1 MTNTNKIGRIEYLD
15 GLRGIAAFG
24 VAIMHFPL
32 MNTINNSPFILNSFL
47 FVDFFFVLSGYIIAK
62 LYEGSTDRYRFIK
75 HRIARIA
82 PVFYLT
88 LLFGVLLE
96 LFKILFSEFSTTK
109 AFEGSNDL
117 YALLREILMLHS
129 LPFFE
134 NTSFN
139 PPNWSISSEFF
150 AYFFYAS
157 LMMLSFKLRK
167 YIWFSIFILCILYA
181 PFVNDLGNA
190 HELAI
195 YRCFFG
201 FSSGFIISTLNFDK
215 LSINNTQKFKGNF
228 FVIFFTCLI
237 FLYIYFGG
245 FIYFPPALAFGLFLL
260 LIMNMDCFLRGIL
273 FENKY
278 VLFLGDISLTMY
290 LVHFF
295 IAMRYEEIN
304 TFFLQD
310 SISYELLLIS
320 YIFFLILISYII
332 TSRFERPMRN
342 LLR

>member
-1 MTNTNKIGRIEYLD
+1 MTNINKIGRIEYLD

-24 VAIMHFPL
+24 VALMHFPL
-32 MNTINNSPFILNSFL
+32 MNIINNSPFIVNSFL
-47 FVDFFFVLSGYIIAK
+47 FVDFFFVLSGYIISK
-62 LYEGSTDRYRFIK
+62 LYEGSNDRYTFIK

-96 LFKILFSEFSTTK
+96 SLKILFSDFSTTI
-109 AFEGSNDL
+109 AFTGSNDA
-117 YALLREILMLHS
+117 YALLREILMIHS

-157 LMMLSFKLRK
+157 LMLLSFRLRK
-167 YIWFSIFILCILYA
+167 YIWFFIFASCILYA
-181 PFVNDLGNA
+181 PYVNDLGNA

-201 FSSGFIISTLNFDK
+201 FSSGVIISILNFDK
-215 LSINNTQKFKGNF
+215 YCFKNFQNFKGNF
-228 FVIFFTCLI
+228 FTIILTSLI
-237 FLYIYFGG
+237 YIYIYMGG
-245 FIYFPPALAFGLFLL
+245 FIYFPPALAFGLFLFF
-260 LIMNMDCFLRGIL
+260 IMNMNCSIRSTM
-273 FENKY
+273 FENKF
-278 VLFLGDISLTMY
+278 VLFLGEISLTMY
-290 LVHFF
+290 LLHFF

-304 TFFLQD
+304 TIFLKD
-310 SISYELLLIS
+310 SIPYELLLIS
-320 YIFFLILISYII
+320 YIFILVFVSYII
-332 TSRFERPMRN
+332 TSKFEKPMRN